1 LKSKNNIRLIFLLPL
16 LLASVMIAPPVE
28 ARISTEFDLNL
39 DFSKLNTFAVIGGV
53 EQLVGM
59 QLNPEQLNNQVHRA
73 VTRE

>member
-1 LKSKNNIRLIFLLPL
+1 
-16 LLASVMIAPPVE
+16 MIAPPVE